1 MYTREKYR
9 KLDRTLVIDSRVRS
23 VGSNQNAI
31 LKRQSHSVGVPV
43 EDASFQQISVIVGPK
58 GYALPE
64 IKGLLYIDTAE
75 PIILQYAGGQMI
87 IEGQFTLTGKM
98 AQSVLVSDVDQR
110 VNVVCY

>member
-9 KLDRTLVIDSRVRS
+9 KLDRTLVIDSRVRA
-23 VGSNQNAI
+23 VTSNQNSI
-31 LKRQSHSVGVPV
+31 LKRQSHAVGIPLCG
-43 EDASFQQISVIVGPK
+43 EYQMQSIIVGPK

-75 PIILQYAGGQMI
+75 PIILQFAGGQMI

-110 VNVVCY
+110 VNLVCY

>member
-23 VGSNQNAI
+23 VSSNQNEV
-31 LKRQSHSVGVPV
+31 LKRQSHPVGIPL
-43 EDASFQQISVIVGPK
+43 DGAYSMQSVIVGPK

-64 IKGLLYIDTAE
+64 IVGLLYIDTAE
-75 PIILQYAGGQMI
+75 PIILQYAGGQLI

-98 AQSVLVSDVDQR
+98 AQTVLVSDVEQR
-110 VNVVCY
+110 VNVICY

>member
-9 KLDRTLVIDSRVRS
+9 KLDRTLVIDSRVRA
-23 VGSNQNAI
+23 VTSNQNSI
-31 LKRQSHSVGVPV
+31 LKRQSHAVGIPL
-43 EDASFQQISVIVGPK
+43 DGAYQMQSIIVGPK

-75 PIILQYAGGQMI
+75 PIILQFAGGQMI

-110 VNVVCY
+110 VNLVCY

>member
-1 MYTREKYR
+1 MYTRQKFR
-9 KLDRTLVIDSRVRS
+9 KLDQTLVIDSRVRAVS
-23 VGSNQNAI
+23 SNQNSI
-31 LKRQSHSVGVPV
+31 LKRQSHAVGVP
-43 EDASFQQISVIVGPK
+43 ESDATFQTMSIIVGPT
-58 GYALPE
+58 GYQLPE

-75 PIILQYAGGQMI
+75 PIILQFGAGQMI

>member
-23 VGSNQNAI
+23 VTSNQNEI
-31 LKRQSHSVGVPV
+31 LKRQSTAVGVPL
-43 EDASFQQISVIVGPK
+43 DGLYQMQSVIVGPT
-58 GYALPE
+58 GYQLPE

-75 PIILQYAGGQMI
+75 PIILQFGGGQMI

-98 AQSVLVSDVDQR
+98 AQAVLVSDVDQR

>member
-9 KLDRTLVIDSRVRS
+9 KLDRTLVIDIRVRA
-23 VGSNQNAI
+23 VTSNQNAI
-31 LKRQSHSVGVPV
+31 LKRQSHAVGIPLDG
-43 EDASFQQISVIVGPK
+43 EYQMQSVIVGPK

-64 IKGLLYIDTAE
+64 VKGLLYIDTAE
-75 PIILQYAGGQMI
+75 PVVLQFAGGQMI

-110 VNVVCY
+110 VNVICY

>member
-23 VGSNQNAI
+23 VTSNQNSV
-31 LKRQSHSVGVPV
+31 LKRQSHPVGIPLDGLFM
-43 EDASFQQISVIVGPK
+43 EQSIIVGPK
-58 GYALPE
+58 GYQLPE

-75 PIILQYAGGQMI
+75 PIILQFAGGQMI

-110 VNVVCY
+110 VNVICY